1 MLDVVLSSPCPEVR
15 SRMSA
20 ACALLQANLI
30 YIELDRLRD
39 AKLPKDAWFLLDHDL
54 DALRAVIPVL
64 EAKRVK
70 TERRL
75 IRITHEVWQ
84 NYTYHDMPVFAS
96 LVKPTDALAASEVL
110 IRLIK
115 AKPFETFEDTNKPP
129 KANDPFSVELTQSS
143 SMKKMV
149 SQLSS
154 LINLPV
160 DTILLGP
167 TGAGKDTAARWLHD
181 HSGCKG
187 QFVHLNCAALP
198 EQLFEAELF
207 GVRAGAYTGATE
219 SRPGRMLQADKGT
232 LYLDEIDSLALTS
245 QAKLLTAL
253 QYRGATPLGGTEA
266 FTSDF
271 RLIVSTKTDF
281 LELVKKGL
289 FREDLY
295 YRLNLSQIKIP
306 ALSERKEDIIPLYL
320 HFLTEAARSM
330 KREIPEMCF
339 SEEAQLIAMPWPGN
353 VRELRAHAFRRV
365 IGLVS
370 DAAEQQDLSEFD
382 LKQAVNDYEK
392 ALLERCLARHSGN
405 VKACAKQLGLQPQS
419 LYYRMKTLGV
429 NKGMLD

>member
-20 ACALLQANLI
+20 ACALLQANLS
-30 YIELDRLRD
+30 YIDIERLRD
-39 AKLPKDAWFLLDHDL
+39 AKLPKNAWFLMDHDL
-54 DALRAVIPVL
+54 DALRDIIPVL
-64 EAKRVK
+64 EAKGVK

-75 IRITHEVWQ
+75 IRIIHEAWQ
-84 NYTYHDMPVFAS
+84 SYTYHDVPVFAS
-96 LVKPTDALAASEVL
+96 LVKPTDPLVASEVL
-110 IRLIK
+110 IRLVQ
-115 AKPFETFEDTNKPP
+115 AKPFETFEDADGLTGTDN
-129 KANDPFSVELTQSS
+129 PFCDELIQSDV
-143 SMKKMV
+143 MKKMV
-149 SQLSS
+149 SQLST

-198 EQLFEAELF
+198 DQLFEAELF
-207 GVRAGAYTGATE
+207 GVKAGAYTGATE

-281 LELVKKGL
+281 LELVKQGS

-306 ALSERKEDIIPLYL
+306 ALNERLEDILPLYL
-320 HFLTEAARSM
+320 SFLKEAAQSL
-330 KREIPEMCF
+330 KREVPELSF
-339 SEEAQLIAMPWPGN
+339 GEEARLLAQAWPGN

-365 IGLVS
+365 IGLAS
-370 DAAEQQDLSEFD
+370 DVFDSEPSEEID

-392 ALLERCLARHSGN
+392 VLLERCLIKNKGN

-419 LYYRMKTLGV
+419 LYYRMKSLGV
-429 NKGMLD
+429 NKGIAN

>member
-20 ACALLQANLI
+20 ACALLQANLS
-30 YIELDRLRD
+30 YIDIDRLRD
-39 AKLPKDAWFLLDHDL
+39 AKLPKNAWYLLDHDL
-54 DALRAVIPVL
+54 AALRDIIPVL
-64 EAKRVK
+64 ESKGVK

-75 IRITHEVWQ
+75 IRIVHETWQ
-84 NYTYHDMPVFAS
+84 SYTYHDIPVFAS
-96 LVKPTDALAASEVL
+96 LVKPTDPLAASEVL
-110 IRLIK
+110 IRLVQ
-115 AKPFETFEDTNKPP
+115 AKPFEKTAETDVAVDN
-129 KANDPFSVELTQSS
+129 PFSEELTQSAA
-143 SMKKMV
+143 MRKMV
-149 SQLSS
+149 DQLSG
-154 LINLPV
+154 LMNLPV

-198 EQLFEAELF
+198 DQLFEAELF
-207 GVRAGAYTGATE
+207 GVKAGAYTGATE

-232 LYLDEIDSLALTS
+232 LYLDEIDSLALTC

-281 LELVKKGL
+281 LELVKKGQ

-295 YRLNLSQIKIP
+295 YRLNLSQIRIP
-306 ALSERKEDIIPLYL
+306 ALHERLEDILPLYL
-320 HFLTEAARSM
+320 HFLKEAAQSL
-330 KREIPEMCF
+330 KRDVPDMPF
-339 SEEAQLIAMPWPGN
+339 GEEARLIAMPWPGN

-365 IGLVS
+365 IGLAS
-370 DAAEQQDLSEFD
+370 DLSDLETNDELD
-382 LKQAVNDYEK
+382 LKQAVNNYEK
-392 ALLERCLARHSGN
+392 ALLERCLIRNNGN
-405 VKACAKQLGLQPQS
+405 VKECAKQLGLQPQS

-429 NKGMLD
+429 NKDV